1 MDGDSST
8 TDASQ
13 LGISADYIGGSHYVI
28 QPHDGKATARATP
41 TSVPSRASVHWN
53 LNEPALVEQAYNPL
67 LFGRLRRKGYK
78 FRTGLT
84 KFVRPFIK
92 IRSKGQMCWCTVLI
106 SELRRQRQADL

>member
-1 MDGDSST
+1 M
-8 TDASQ
+8 
-13 LGISADYIGGSHYVI
+13 I